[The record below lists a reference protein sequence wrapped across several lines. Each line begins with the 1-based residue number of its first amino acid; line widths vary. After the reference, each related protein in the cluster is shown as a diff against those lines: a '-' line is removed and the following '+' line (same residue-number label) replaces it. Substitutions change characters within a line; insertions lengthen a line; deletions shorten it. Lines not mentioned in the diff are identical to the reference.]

1 MTDIKAAKLPKEVAG
16 FLTLAAERHTAFH
29 FRNIAE
35 FYCHADETVQD
46 LMERSGLVIIDFDKA
61 IEYGFVHMTDR
72 LGQIADVE
80 EYGGE
85 NAT

>member
-1 MTDIKAAKLPKEVAG
+1 MADIRAANLPKEVEE
-16 FLTLAAERHTAFH
+16 FLMLAAERHTAFH

-35 FYCHADETVQD
+35 FYCHADATTQD

-72 LGQIADVE
+72 LCQLADAAE
-80 EYGGE
+80 MKDDEDD
-85 NAT
+85 